1 MIMRFAFVTI
11 ISAVACTVVSGLDRF
26 PVQEVAG
33 EVHCV
38 DCSKMQLTL
47 DVATSIYVQKRV
59 RIA

>member
-26 PVQEVAG
+26 PVQEVG